1 MKRFE
6 EKVFLGF
13 GTASGMG
20 KATAQLFAKDGAK
33 VVIADLQKS
42 QGEKVV
48 QEIIAEGGEA
58 IFIPV
63 DCTQEKDIIKAAE
76 QTIQKFGCIDMM
88 LYQPGAGHSAL
99 ILDDDIDSW
108 KWVFELNVFGA
119 ARAIKSVGKYMK
131 EQGKGA
137 IVVTSSINSFVPVK
151 ENAAYCSSKG
161 AIAQL
166 VKVAAMELGPQ
177 IRVNAINPG
186 LTDTPSIKVLTQNY
200 NACQVAYKNIVMER
214 VGKPEEFATTA
225 RFLLSDDASYITG
238 VSLTCDGGISLYGY
252 PDLSEVL

>member
-1 MKRFE
+1 M
-6 EKVFLGF
+6 
-13 GTASGMG
+13 
-20 KATAQLFAKDGAK
+20 
-33 VVIADLQKS
+33 
-42 QGEKVV
+42 
-48 QEIIAEGGEA
+48 
-58 IFIPV
+58 
-63 DCTQEKDIIKAAE
+63 
-76 QTIQKFGCIDMM
+76 
-88 LYQPGAGHSAL
+88 
-99 ILDDDIDSW
+99 
-108 KWVFELNVFGA
+108 NVFGA

-200 NACQVAYKNIVMER
+200 
-214 VGKPEEFATTA
+214 
-225 RFLLSDDASYITG
+225 
-238 VSLTCDGGISLYGY
+238 
-252 PDLSEVL
+252 